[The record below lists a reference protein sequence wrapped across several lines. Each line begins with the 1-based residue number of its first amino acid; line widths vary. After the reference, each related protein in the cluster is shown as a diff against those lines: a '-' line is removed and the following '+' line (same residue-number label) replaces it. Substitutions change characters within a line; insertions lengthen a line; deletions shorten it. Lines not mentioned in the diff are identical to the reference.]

1 MARMYVDP
9 VGYLERCRRELGPVF
24 RIDYPGSPP
33 FAFIAEAE
41 LVREL
46 YSRDRDIGR
55 AGEAREPFLSPLVGA
70 NSLLCLEGERWQ
82 RHRALIAAPLHGERV
97 IGWRDQI
104 VAIAEAEI
112 ETWPLGEPFAVHP
125 RMQRVTLEIML
136 RIVFGIE
143 DLERLRRLRVLLPG
157 LLEAAS
163 LVLLV
168 PGIRRLLGRSRLR
181 SVPGNPVGRFL
192 AMRGEADG
200 LLYEE
205 IARRRAEGDSALAER
220 SDLLSMLLL
229 ARDEDGEPLTDLEL
243 RDELMTLL
251 AAGHDTSA
259 TALAWALERL
269 VRHPV
274 MVDRLRDTLAVGDD
288 SYLAAVVKETL
299 RVRPVVF
306 DTPRLLTAPLEL
318 GGVRIPEGWLASS
331 AIPSVHL
338 TAATWEHPDRFDP
351 DRFLAA
357 DPPISSWLPFGG
369 GRRRCV
375 GSRLAL
381 LELHAVLA
389 TIVERCELRHPT
401 PRTSASA
408 PAGSPCGP
416 PRGPGSSSRCEGR
429 HVERSDTA
437 LLLRLWDAF
446 AAGDDETVLGMLAP
460 DIRWH
465 GAGDPSGEEGCRN
478 REHARGFLERFRA
491 DGQSA
496 TLIDV
501 REAGHRLVA
510 IVQTH
515 APPEWPQETELHG
528 ELVTV
533 RNGLITEILVHP
545 TVEEALV
552 AAGLGPDAER

>member
-33 FAFIAEAE
+33 FAFIAEAG

-46 YSRDRDIGR
+46 YSHDRDIGR

-82 RHRALIAAPLHGERV
+82 RHRRLIAAPLHGERV
-97 IGWRDQI
+97 SGWGEQI
-104 VAIAEAEI
+104 AAIAEAEI
-112 ETWPLGEPFAVHP
+112 DTWPCGEPFAVHP
-125 RMQRVTLEIML
+125 RMQRVTLEVML

-163 LVLLV
+163 LVLLI
-168 PGIRRLLGRSRLR
+168 PGFRRLLGRSRLR
-181 SVPGNPVGRFL
+181 SVPGNPMGRFL
-192 AMRGEADG
+192 AMRDEADG

-205 IARRRAEGDSALAER
+205 IARRRAEGDEALAER

-229 ARDEDGEPLTDLEL
+229 ARDEDGEPLSDLEL

-269 VRHPV
+269 VRHPAA
-274 MVDRLRDTLAVGDD
+274 MDRLRGSLAASDD
-288 SYLAAVVKETL
+288 AYLAAVVKETL

-306 DTPRLLTAPLEL
+306 DTPRLLTEPLEL
-318 GGVRIPEGWLASS
+318 GDVRIPGGWLASS

-338 TAATWEHPDRFDP
+338 TAATWERPEQFDP
-351 DRFLAA
+351 DRFLAT
-357 DPPISSWLPFGG
+357 DVPISSWLPFGG

-381 LELHAVLA
+381 LELHTVLA
-389 TIVERCELRHPT
+389 AIVERCELR
-401 PRTSASA
+401 A
-408 PAGSPCGP
+408 PEAAD
-416 PRGPGSSSRCEGR
+416 
-429 HVERSDTA
+429 ERQ
-437 LLLRLWDAF
+437 R
-446 AAGDDETVLGMLAP
+446 
-460 DIRWH
+460 
-465 GAGDPSGEEGCRN
+465 PSGVTLRPSKGAQINVQSRTAQ
-478 REHARGFLERFRA
+478 AR
-491 DGQSA
+491 
-496 TLIDV
+496 
-501 REAGHRLVA
+501 
-510 IVQTH
+510 
-515 APPEWPQETELHG
+515 
-528 ELVTV
+528 
-533 RNGLITEILVHP
+533 
-545 TVEEALV
+545 
-552 AAGLGPDAER
+552 